1 MENLNLNETS
11 VFYLQIIRKWTKIIS
26 IIMFVMIGIMLLF
39 GIVMSLAMNT
49 ITSEELKMPLP
60 FPIGAMAMMYVLMAV
75 LYFFPVF
82 YLYKFSQHLET
93 ALYGHSDEE
102 LNTALRY
109 LKNHYNLVGILMIVG
124 IALMILA
131 FFVAIIAGVMG
142 VAATSGGNFL

>member
-1 MENLNLNETS
+1 MENLSLNETS
-11 VFYLQIIRKWTKIIS
+11 IFYLQIIRKWTKIIS

-49 ITSEELKMPLP
+49 ITSKELQMPMP
-60 FPIGAMAMMYVLMAV
+60 FPMSTLAIMYVLMAV
-75 LYFFPVF
+75 LYFFPVY

-93 ALYGHSDEE
+93 ALYAHSDEE

-131 FFVAIIAGVMG
+131 FFIAIIAGVMG
-142 VAATSGGNFL
+142 VAATGV